1 MSIPDGVVELCDRC
15 FEHRGFAWCKSL
27 RSVTFGSSSS
37 LERIGPDAFRCS
49 RVESLSIPDGVV
61 ELCDGCFYGC
71 ESLSSVTFGPN
82 PSLQRIGVEAFAYA
96 GLESISIPDG
106 VVELCYRCFEH
117 CRSLRSVTFGDGS
130 NLESIGERVFSDT
143 QIEEISIPDSVI
155 ELYHH
160 CFEGTSLR
168 SITFGRG
175 SRLERVEAEA
185 YEMDV
190 HVSAPDNVLNIIQ
203 NSDLVRYNN
212 LKQYFSALTGMP
224 LDSIRVLFDGHTWES
239 DAHVIRIVRAGI
251 QNMRASLPYWVVFE
265 EGSQLQSI
273 DKYTC
278 RLVKQIYLL
287 GRPNWP
293 QEVWDQLP
301 VKPIKLYPDTTPDV
315 DATGE

>member
-1 MSIPDGVVELCDRC
+1 MSIPGSVRELGYRC
-15 FEHRGFAWCKSL
+15 FYWCKSL
-27 RSVTFGSSSS
+27 RSVIFGPSSS
-37 LERIGPDAFRCS
+37 LERIGVEAF
-49 RVESLSIPDGVV
+49 VWTNIEWLSIPDGVV
-61 ELCDGCFYGC
+61 ELCD
-71 ESLSSVTFGPN
+71 
-82 PSLQRIGVEAFAYA
+82 
-96 GLESISIPDG
+96 
-106 VVELCYRCFEH
+106 RCFEH

-265 EGSQLQSI
+265 EGSQLQYI
-273 DKYTC
+273 ERFNC

-315 DATGE
+315 DAASE